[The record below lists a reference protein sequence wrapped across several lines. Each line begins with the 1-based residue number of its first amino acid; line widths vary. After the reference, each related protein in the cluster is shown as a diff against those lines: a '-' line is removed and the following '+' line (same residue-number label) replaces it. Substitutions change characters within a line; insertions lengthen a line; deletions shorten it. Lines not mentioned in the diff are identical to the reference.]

1 MTVGTPEYNLDTFGI
16 KYVKKAKEAHE
27 SGGDSGITSRTT
39 SNLSNQDIA
48 TSGFGDRQNDSK
60 GDTDVK
66 VHNQTDQPKTSKQV
80 HSAGSDRYGVGGT
93 EGATQG
99 GKNTQA
105 MTSSGKLGKPSGK
118 KVGTET
124 SHDSGIKDSYSGQ
137 KRDASGNPNVY
148 KKPEGGAGAPI
159 GKARLQLAINKCKL
173 LKLKGFGGES
183 ANSRN
188 QKPLNPNSGDDRS
201 FGEIRDQQ
209 GTPRPA
215 DEPQPKNKILPAIAA
230 GARVA
235 STVANVADSV
245 SSSGDEVEKTTG
257 DKIPHE
263 KLGDLPQG
271 KDDKKVGGTEI
282 EDKDGKSR
290 KLQSPADR
298 YKSEVR
304 EMAIDAIDMAMK
316 TIAVY
321 QDAKEK
327 AIQEELIKEAYEA
340 QKEAGATNTSDGGS
354 VNFTYSDIKQKE
366 IKTE

>member
-1 MTVGTPEYNLDTFGI
+1 MTVGTPDYNLDTFGI

-80 HSAGSDRYGVGGT
+80 HSAGTDGSHGAYVGNKYGKREGRYGVGGT

-99 GKNTQA
+99 GKDETGKHTQA
-105 MTSSGKLGKPSGK
+105 MTSSGKLGDKHGK
-118 KVGTET
+118 KVGTEA
-124 SHDSGIKDSYSGQ
+124 SHDSGIKDPYSGQ

-148 KKPEGGAGAPI
+148 KKPEGVALPKNAS
-159 GKARLQLAINKCKL
+159 LDLAIIKCKL
-173 LKLKGFGGES
+173 LKLKGFGGDTKL
-183 ANSRN
+183 NSRN
-188 QKPLNPNSGDDRS
+188 QKPLDPNSDDDRS
-201 FGEIRDQQ
+201 FGEIRAQE
-209 GTPRPA
+209 GTP
-215 DEPQPKNKILPAIAA
+215 K
-230 GARVA
+230 
-235 STVANVADSV
+235 
-245 SSSGDEVEKTTG
+245 EKGTG

-290 KLQSPADR
+290 KLESPADR

-340 QKEAGATNTSDGGS
+340 QLKTDGGITTSDG
-354 VNFTYSDIKQKE
+354 VNAVYSDVHQKKINKE
-366 IKTE
+366 E